1 MPRISIIV
9 LGLLL
14 MCTSAGAF
22 VFGGSNLG
30 FGGYPSHTCG
40 FKPSKPFKP
49 FSFTYQWEI
58 DQYNM
63 EVDSYNSRRREF
75 ISCLQEYLDNAKND
89 IERIKEKMNEA
100 VDVAN
105 Y

>member
-1 MPRISIIV
+1 
-9 LGLLL
+9 
-14 MCTSAGAF
+14 
-22 VFGGSNLG
+22 
-30 FGGYPSHTCG
+30 
-40 FKPSKPFKP
+40 
-49 FSFTYQWEI
+49 
-58 DQYNM
+58 M

>member
-1 MPRISIIV
+1 MSRISIIV

-14 MCTSAGAF
+14 TCTSAGAI

-30 FGGYPSHTCG
+30 FMGYPSHTCG
-40 FKPSKPFKP
+40 FKPTKPFKP
-49 FSFTYQWEI
+49 SSFTYNWEI
-58 DQYNM
+58 DNYNM
-63 EVDSYNSRRREF
+63 EVESYNSRQHEF

-89 IERIKEKMNEA
+89 IERIQEKMNEA

>member
-1 MPRISIIV
+1 MPRISIIL

-14 MCTSAGAF
+14 MFTSAGA
-22 VFGGSNLG
+22 VVLGGSTLG
-30 FGGYPSHTCG
+30 FMGYPSHTCG
-40 FKPSKPFKP
+40 FTPSKPFNP
-49 FSFTYQWEI
+49 FSFTYQWRV

-63 EVDSYNSRRREF
+63 EVDSYNSRRRQF

-89 IERIKEKMNEA
+89 IESIKEKMNEA
-100 VDVAN
+100 IDAAG